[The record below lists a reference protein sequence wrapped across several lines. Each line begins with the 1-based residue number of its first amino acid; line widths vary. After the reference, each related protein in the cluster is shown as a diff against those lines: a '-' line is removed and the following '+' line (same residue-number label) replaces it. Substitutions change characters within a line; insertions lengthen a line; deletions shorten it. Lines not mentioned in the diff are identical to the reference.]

1 MIFHQDLI
9 VPIFFSIFISFV
21 LFYFFKINNFLVDQV
36 NSSNHKQLTAQKS
49 PTKSILCG
57 GIIIFLG
64 CVLFFDVELYII
76 KILSGSILF
85 VGILSDINKLN
96 SPKFRIISQFFIVL
110 LLLLFNKNLA
120 IVDLRINFI
129 NDILQI
135 KFFSISFTIFCILIL
150 INGSNFLDGINTLV
164 IGYYLIVL
172 SVIIALSNEFNLYL
186 NPNIFYLIIF
196 LSIVFLFNF
205 FNKIY
210 LGDAGSYLISF
221 LSAFFLLDFI
231 SKNDLISPYFI
242 CLLLWYPA
250 FENFFSI
257 IRRVFSK
264 KKLDKPDQKHLHQM
278 IYSFLSYNKLL
289 NKRHTNTA
297 TGIIINLFNV
307 IILFFSYKYYLVTE
321 SLVIVILFNI
331 SIYLLL
337 YFFIKKQLNHFN

>member
-1 MIFHQDLI
+1 M
-9 VPIFFSIFISFV
+9 
-21 LFYFFKINNFLVDQV
+21 
-36 NSSNHKQLTAQKS
+36 
-49 PTKSILCG
+49 
-57 GIIIFLG
+57 
-64 CVLFFDVELYII
+64 
-76 KILSGSILF
+76 
-85 VGILSDINKLN
+85 
-96 SPKFRIISQFFIVL
+96 
-110 LLLLFNKNLA
+110 
-120 IVDLRINFI
+120 
-129 NDILQI
+129 
-135 KFFSISFTIFCILIL
+135 

-321 SLVIVILFNI
+321 SLVIFILFNI
-331 SIYLLL
+331 SIYLRL
-337 YFFIKKQLNHFN
+337 FKMIICLNLCNIQGPKS